1 MKNLIYQLDSS
12 HIYLHKY
19 LFKKKSN
26 PQTECLNKDFNENY

>member
-19 LFKKKSN
+19 LFKKKIRRQSV
-26 PQTECLNKDFNENY
+26 